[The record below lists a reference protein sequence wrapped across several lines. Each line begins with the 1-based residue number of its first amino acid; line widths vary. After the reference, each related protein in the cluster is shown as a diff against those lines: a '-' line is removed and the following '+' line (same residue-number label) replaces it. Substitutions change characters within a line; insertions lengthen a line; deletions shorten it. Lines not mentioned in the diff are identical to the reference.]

1 MKTTSFQT
9 SFRFFAL
16 IVLLSITA
24 CKKNSQDAESQHL
37 SARDSIASDSSGDK
51 SMNAQKK
58 EDAPE
63 TVKGDCDG
71 GELRALGWSDDG
83 RIFAYRD
90 FYYRNGIVINSA
102 FYVTVIDVVTD
113 SVLWQFDKYW
123 NTDNSGEGNS
133 GPHVANIEQAWD
145 LVSGDVIAPL
155 RKKFGIRVNLDF
167 QEHEICKDFPLYPDG
182 PDGNYFT
189 AAAVK
194 EERGEAANIKV
205 NVLYSLKGVSK
216 DVCDFVEEGGFNQYL
231 LDSPCI
237 SGYFI
242 NPQHD
247 KIVISFKIGY
257 PENNAPLIR
266 QRVTGCNLTWFKK
279 H

>member
-1 MKTTSFQT
+1 
-9 SFRFFAL
+9 
-16 IVLLSITA
+16 
-24 CKKNSQDAESQHL
+24 
-37 SARDSIASDSSGDK
+37 
-51 SMNAQKK
+51 MNAQKK